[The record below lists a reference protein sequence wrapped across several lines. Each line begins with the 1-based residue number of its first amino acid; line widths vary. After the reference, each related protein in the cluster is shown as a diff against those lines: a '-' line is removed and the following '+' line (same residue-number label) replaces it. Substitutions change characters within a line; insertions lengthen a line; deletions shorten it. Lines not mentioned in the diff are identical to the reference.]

1 MMAIAEAFW
10 KVEIVAEY
18 TRDLI
23 KKQ

>member
-10 KVEIVAEY
+10 KVERVAEY